1 MFTLAFD
8 TATRT
13 ASVAL
18 LEGETV
24 LREETLDTGRNHSE
38 TVLPLIDRILKN
50 AKLKIGD
57 VHLFSCTL
65 GPGSFTGVRIA
76 VSTLKGMIL
85 ATEKPA
91 VGVSTLDALSLNVE
105 PTDKMICA
113 MIDAGRGQVYAALFR
128 RKQQDI
134 LQRLTA
140 DLCLKP
146 QDILRDI
153 KEDVICVGDGAIK
166 YLDVFYKKAE
176 NGLEIPRQIEHHI
189 KASSVAVLG
198 IEKFQRGELLDIN
211 ACTPVYLRTADVQQ
225 KGIENNG

>member
-24 LREETLDTGRNHSE
+24 LREDALDTGRNHSE
-38 TVLPLIDRILKN
+38 TVLPLIDRILKSTN
-50 AKLKIGD
+50 LKISD
-57 VHLFSCTL
+57 MHLFSCTL

-91 VGVSTLDALSLNVE
+91 VGVSTLEALSLNVE
-105 PTDKMICA
+105 PTDKLICA
-113 MIDAGRGQVYAALFR
+113 VIDAGRGQVYYASFR
-128 RKQQDI
+128 HKHQSI

-140 DLCLKP
+140 DLCLNP

-153 KEDVICVGDGAIK
+153 KEDVICVGDGAVK
-166 YLDVFYKKAE
+166 YADILRKKAKNE
-176 NGLEIPRQIEHHI
+176 LEIPMKIAHHV
-189 KASSVAVLG
+189 KAGAVGMLG
-198 IEKFQRGELLDIN
+198 IEKFRKGELLDIN
-211 ACTPVYLRTADVQQ
+211 TGTPVYLRPADVKQ
-225 KGIENNG
+225 KGIKING